1 MLNGKDKYYK
11 VSDMKKN
18 IVYSII
24 LLFALVSPETYGQK
38 AEYNAGNNWLYP
50 GGQKFIGMNFINS
63 DKGVLM
69 NNGMVWFNGNLTNDG
84 VVGFD
89 NSLLLNPAQSMFASD
104 TLQHISGSGTT
115 RFYSLMFG
123 SLLAPVAYS
132 LEQPIT
138 VAQQI
143 NFSKGILATQQT
155 SPETMMNML
164 LLENGAICINASDA
178 SYVDGFVSKTG
189 NSAFTFP
196 VGNGGFYRPISIGTT
211 ATATDCFA
219 ARYLYVNPDNAGYAR
234 SKKASILSHISDKEY
249 WVLNRTYGT
258 TNGQLTLSWDVNKTS
273 DAILADPKA
282 LVVARWDGTQWINEG
297 NTSTSG
303 NSTAGT
309 ITANVTGYGVFTL
322 ANIVVNPP
330 VALNDTIT
338 TYENKAASAT
348 IFSTE
353 PALAKSVL
361 KLTAFNISGTSYQ
374 PGTTAIIQNVG
385 TVTAGT
391 DGLFTYSPALNYNG
405 VLPTITYT
413 ISDADNNTDTAKL
426 IIRVLPLPEF
436 IKTADKPFM
445 NNDGTFS
452 WFYTLS
458 VFNDTPT
465 SLENIQVEDNLD
477 DVFNSKGYTYKVNQI
492 FATGHL
498 VSNGLYNGSTDVK
511 MLIDGSSLAP
521 GKQDSI
527 RIEVNVNTHG
537 QSDTLS
543 VFNQAILKME
553 TTYGEVSMK
562 SHADSATILPLPTQT
577 NIPVIK
583 LIIPDGFSPNGDGVN
598 DQLVIVHELST
609 KLDIEVF
616 NRNGN
621 VVYKSSDY
629 QNNWDGKGTGSI
641 FGNDLP
647 DGTYYLSYKLI
658 KISTGEI
665 VNNGVKF
672 ITLRH

>member
-1 MLNGKDKYYK
+1 LLNGKGKYYK

-24 LLFALVSPETYGQK
+24 LLLGLVSSETYGQK

-104 TLQHISGSGTT
+104 ALQHISGTGTT
-115 RFYSLMFG
+115 RFYSVMFG
-123 SLLAPVAYS
+123 SQLAPVAYS

-138 VAQQI
+138 VAQQV
-143 NFSKGILATQQT
+143 NFSKGILAAQQT
-155 SPETMMNML
+155 TPETMMNML
-164 LLENGAICINASDA
+164 QVENGAICINASDA

-219 ARYLYVNPDNAGYAR
+219 ARYLYVNPDLAGYAR
-234 SKKASILSHISDKEY
+234 TNKVGTLSRISDKEY
-249 WVLNRTYGT
+249 WVLNRTNGT
-258 TNGQLTLSWDVNKTS
+258 TNGKVMLSWDVNKTS
-273 DAILADPKA
+273 AAIPTDLLT

-297 NTSTSG
+297 NTSTTG
-303 NSTAGT
+303 NSNAGT

-322 ANIVVNPP
+322 ANAAIIPP
-330 VALNDTIT
+330 VVLNDSIT
-338 TYENKAASAT
+338 TYENVAASAT
-348 IFSTE
+348 VF
-353 PALAKSVL
+353 PASDKPVL
-361 KLTAFNISGTSYQ
+361 TLTAFSVNGVSYQ
-374 PGTTAIIQNVG
+374 PGTTATILNVG

-391 DGLFTYSPALNYNG
+391 DGMFTYSPALNYNG

-413 ISDADNNTDTAKL
+413 ISNSNNNTNDNKGVLT
-426 IIRVLPLPEF
+426 IRVLPLPQF
-436 IKTADKPFM
+436 IKTSNKPFM
-445 NNDGTFS
+445 NNDGSFS

-458 VFNDTPT
+458 ILNDTPIN
-465 SLENIQVEDNLD
+465 LKNVQVEDNLD
-477 DVFNSKGYTYKVNQI
+477 DVFGSKGYTYKVNQI
-492 FATGHL
+492 VATGQL
-498 VSNGLYNGSTDVK
+498 IGNGLYNGSNIVK
-511 MLIDGSSLAP
+511 LLVDGSMLAP

-527 RIEVNVNTHG
+527 RFEVNVTTHS

-543 VFNQAILKME
+543 VFNQAILKMG
-553 TTYGEVSMK
+553 TTYGDISMK

-577 NIPVIK
+577 DIPIEK
-583 LIIPDGFSPNGDGVN
+583 ILIPDGFSPNGDGVN
-598 DQLVIVHELST
+598 DQLVIVHEPST
-609 KLDIEVF
+609 RLDIEVF

-621 VVYKSSDY
+621 IVYKSSDY

-647 DGTYYLSYKLI
+647 DGTYYLSYKLT
-658 KISTGEI
+658 KISTGAI
-665 VNNGVKF
+665 VNKGVKF
-672 ITLRH
+672 IALRH